1 MELNPSPTFE
11 SEALVTRKPAF
22 EDAHFDITAM
32 VDLVFMMNIF
42 FLVTWVGAALAEI
55 DLPTARHC
63 VPADTEQCVTVTVL
77 ADASGQAPL
86 VYFGEA
92 RSSARSLDSPDMDEQ
107 LRATVE
113 REVRDSKVPKDTLLI
128 KAEKRVRLQDIA
140 RISAA
145 TQAVEGM
152 KLNLAVISKE

>member
-11 SEALVTRKPAF
+11 SDALVTRKPAF

-55 DLPTARHC
+55 DLPSARHC
-63 VPADTEQCVTVTVL
+63 VPADTEQCVMVTAM

-86 VYFGEA
+86 VFFGEA
-92 RSSARSLDSPDMDEQ
+92 RSTARSLDSPDIDEQ

-113 REVRDSKVPKDTLLI
+113 KEVRDSGNTKNTLLI
-128 KAEKRVRLQDIA
+128 KAERRVRLQDIA

-145 TQAVEGM
+145 AQGVEGM
-152 KLNLAVISKE
+152 KLNLAVIEKE